1 MEMVAR
7 VLQDRGA
14 RVFYDRDEVKT
25 LWGKDLVEHFDH
37 IYRSASVC
45 VMFISE
51 AYASKAWT
59 RHERRSAL
67 ARALVEEDQDVLPA
81 RFDDTEL
88 PGLPPT
94 IGYVDLR
101 QYAPATLAD
110 FVLGKLGL
118 RDPYT
123 PRFFVPRP
131 PMMRSLRRNL
141 GHRERQDRPASSSPT
156 TASPPASSSARSAT
170 GPARCWSR
178 RAPELR
184 PASAGRRCGAAGV
197 YLVVGPDPGRAAR
210 AAGLHRRGRQR
221 AHAAAAPELE
231 PCDSHAHLGC
241 AGQKSDAD
249 HERPALGLAHDG
261 HQDCQPDEGCHE
273 SQERHRPRHQL
284 HEPHSARWYSHG
296 RTEGRTRCCLDADSL

>member
-1 MEMVAR
+1 MWTLGPQVVVEDVLGARDDRVAADFEYDVCLSFAGEERPYVEMVAR

-37 IYRSASVC
+37 IYRSASRYC

-67 ARALVEEDQDVLPA
+67 ARALVEEDEYVLPA

-123 PRFFVPRP
+123 PA
-131 PMMRSLRRNL
+131 SC
-141 GHRERQDRPASSSPT
+141 ASSSDDEEPEKE
-156 TASPPASSSARSAT
+156 S
-170 GPARCWSR
+170 GPS
-178 RAPELR
+178 
-184 PASAGRRCGAAGV
+184 
-197 YLVVGPDPGRAAR
+197 
-210 AAGLHRRGRQR
+210 
-221 AHAAAAPELE
+221 
-231 PCDSHAHLGC
+231 
-241 AGQKSDAD
+241 
-249 HERPALGLAHDG
+249 
-261 HQDCQPDEGCHE
+261 
-273 SQERHRPRHQL
+273 
-284 HEPHSARWYSHG
+284 
-296 RTEGRTRCCLDADSL
+296 